1 MFRKLISIVKGALR
15 LNKSR
20 KSLVNSSIRKE
31 LSSKG
36 KEASRRRQKER
47 SRLDSVPARKEQGRK
62 NSPKNANSSKPKKTP
77 QMKQAKKTFS
87 PPKALPMPELIEI
100 EPVEGKKRFCDFPLA
115 PEILAGTQQL
125 GFKYCSVIQEK
136 AIPYALEGKDLAA
149 KAQTGTGK
157 TAAFLTAAMTRLLR
171 NPKPERKP
179 GSCRV
184 LVLEPTREL
193 ALQIEKDANELGKY
207 TGLYCKAIFG
217 GMDYK
222 EQRDSIRDHVDI
234 LAGTPGRILDYASGG
249 YLDLSETEVL
259 RTDFIANVSHEIK
272 TPLAIIQ
279 NYASALGARDI
290 PFEERKEYAETV
302 SSSAKRL
309 SALISNILK
318 LNKLEHQ
325 TDRLDFLF
333 QSLVKMSRLETGVIQ
348 IRKERGDLFDTL
360 AGAMAAVVPA
370 ASKKSIALEVEG
382 GGEKLSGETD
392 KNRLLLS
399 HDRKWTEEAVYN
411 LLDNAVKYT
420 PEGGRVTLCVEKK
433 EIFTEIHV
441 RDTGKGIALER
452 QAQIFTRFYREPEV
466 QDLEGL
472 GIGLYLTRKIAELQ
486 GGYVE
491 VRSEAGKGADFCL
504 FLPNAGTLTVS

>member
-1 MFRKLISIVKGALR
+1 MFDNDKFHKIEELTGIQLTKTMQEQLRDFVNLFKIYNSHTNLMSKKDEENLRGKQQMKELISDISHQTRTPVA
-15 LNKSR
+15 N
-20 KSLVNSSIRKE
+20 
-31 LSSKG
+31 
-36 KEASRRRQKER
+36 QKIY
-47 SRLDSVPARKEQGRK
+47 L
-62 NSPKNANSSKPKKTP
+62 
-77 QMKQAKKTFS
+77 
-87 PPKALPMPELIEI
+87 
-100 EPVEGKKRFCDFPLA
+100 
-115 PEILAGTQQL
+115 EIL
-125 GFKYCSVIQEK
+125 
-136 AIPYALEGKDLAA
+136 KDMDL
-149 KAQTGTGK
+149 
-157 TAAFLTAAMTRLLR
+157 
-171 NPKPERKP
+171 P
-179 GSCRV
+179 G
-184 LVLEPTREL
+184 E
-193 ALQIEKDANELGKY
+193 A
-207 TGLYCKAIFG
+207 
-217 GMDYK
+217 
-222 EQRDSIRDHVDI
+222 
-234 LAGTPGRILDYASGG
+234 
-249 YLDLSETEVL
+249 TE
-259 RTDFIANVSHEIK
+259 F
-272 TPLAIIQ
+272 
-279 NYASALGARDI
+279 
-290 PFEERKEYAETV
+290 
-302 SSSAKRL
+302 
-309 SALISNILK
+309 

-360 AGAMAAVVPA
+360 TGAMAAVVPA
-370 ASKKSIALEVEG
+370 ASKKGIALEVEG
-382 GGEKLSGETD
+382 GEEKLSEETD

>member
-1 MFRKLISIVKGALR
+1 MDWKMIMLACAIALAGILSWKLWKLKQDVCEFAD
-15 LNKSR
+15 
-20 KSLVNSSIRKE
+20 
-31 LSSKG
+31 
-36 KEASRRRQKER
+36 
-47 SRLDSVPARKEQGRK
+47 RLDESLDAVLQGRK
-62 NSPKNANSSKPKKTP
+62 PEESADTQDSLLGKVNEKLGRTLHVLETKNEENLRGKQ
-77 QMKQAKKTFS
+77 QMK
-87 PPKALPMPELIEI
+87 ELISDI
-100 EPVEGKKRFCDFPLA
+100 SHQTRTPVANQKIYL
-115 PEILAGTQQL
+115 EIL
-125 GFKYCSVIQEK
+125 
-136 AIPYALEGKDLAA
+136 KDMDL
-149 KAQTGTGK
+149 
-157 TAAFLTAAMTRLLR
+157 
-171 NPKPERKP
+171 P
-179 GSCRV
+179 G
-184 LVLEPTREL
+184 E
-193 ALQIEKDANELGKY
+193 A
-207 TGLYCKAIFG
+207 
-217 GMDYK
+217 
-222 EQRDSIRDHVDI
+222 
-234 LAGTPGRILDYASGG
+234 
-249 YLDLSETEVL
+249 TE
-259 RTDFIANVSHEIK
+259 F
-272 TPLAIIQ
+272 
-279 NYASALGARDI
+279 
-290 PFEERKEYAETV
+290 
-302 SSSAKRL
+302 
-309 SALISNILK
+309 

-333 QSLVKMSRLETGVIQ
+333 QSLV
-348 IRKERGDLFDTL
+348 KERGDLFDTL

-466 QDLEGL
+466 QGLEGL

>member
-1 MFRKLISIVKGALR
+1 M
-15 LNKSR
+15 
-20 KSLVNSSIRKE
+20 KE
-31 LSSKG
+31 LIYDIYHQTRTPV
-36 KEASRRRQKER
+36 ANQKIY
-47 SRLDSVPARKEQGRK
+47 L
-62 NSPKNANSSKPKKTP
+62 
-77 QMKQAKKTFS
+77 
-87 PPKALPMPELIEI
+87 
-100 EPVEGKKRFCDFPLA
+100 
-115 PEILAGTQQL
+115 EIL
-125 GFKYCSVIQEK
+125 
-136 AIPYALEGKDLAA
+136 KDMDL
-149 KAQTGTGK
+149 
-157 TAAFLTAAMTRLLR
+157 
-171 NPKPERKP
+171 P
-179 GSCRV
+179 G
-184 LVLEPTREL
+184 E
-193 ALQIEKDANELGKY
+193 A
-207 TGLYCKAIFG
+207 
-217 GMDYK
+217 
-222 EQRDSIRDHVDI
+222 
-234 LAGTPGRILDYASGG
+234 
-249 YLDLSETEVL
+249 TE
-259 RTDFIANVSHEIK
+259 F
-272 TPLAIIQ
+272 
-279 NYASALGARDI
+279 
-290 PFEERKEYAETV
+290 
-302 SSSAKRL
+302 
-309 SALISNILK
+309 

-370 ASKKSIALEVEG
+370 ASKKGIALEVEG
-382 GGEKLSGETD
+382 GGEKLSGEND

>member
-1 MFRKLISIVKGALR
+1 MDWKMIMLACAIALAGILSWKLWKLKQDVCEFAD
-15 LNKSR
+15 
-20 KSLVNSSIRKE
+20 
-31 LSSKG
+31 
-36 KEASRRRQKER
+36 
-47 SRLDSVPARKEQGRK
+47 RLDESLDAVLQGRK
-62 NSPKNANSSKPKKTP
+62 PEESADTQDSLLGKVNEKLGRTLHVLETKNEENLRGKQ
-77 QMKQAKKTFS
+77 QMK
-87 PPKALPMPELIEI
+87 ELISDI
-100 EPVEGKKRFCDFPLA
+100 SHQTRTPVANQKIYL
-115 PEILAGTQQL
+115 EIL
-125 GFKYCSVIQEK
+125 
-136 AIPYALEGKDLAA
+136 KDMDLP
-149 KAQTGTGK
+149 GE
-157 TAAFLTAAMTRLLR
+157 AM
-171 NPKPERKP
+171 E
-179 GSCRV
+179 
-184 LVLEPTREL
+184 
-193 ALQIEKDANELGKY
+193 
-207 TGLYCKAIFG
+207 F
-217 GMDYK
+217 
-222 EQRDSIRDHVDI
+222 
-234 LAGTPGRILDYASGG
+234 
-249 YLDLSETEVL
+249 
-259 RTDFIANVSHEIK
+259 
-272 TPLAIIQ
+272 
-279 NYASALGARDI
+279 
-290 PFEERKEYAETV
+290 
-302 SSSAKRL
+302 
-309 SALISNILK
+309 

-370 ASKKSIALEVEG
+370 ASKKGIALEVEG

-504 FLPNAGTLTVS
+504 FLPNAGILTVS